1 MVRGSVRVFE
11 LERKKDDTDR
21 GNISG
26 LDIRKI
32 PFLKNKKTE
41 DSFIK
46 VDQIKARNISLFSSS
61 FNEDSKSNLLRKT
74 T

>member
-1 MVRGSVRVFE
+1 MRGSVKVYE
-11 LERKKDDTDR
+11 LERKREDIEK

-32 PFLKNKKTE
+32 PFLKNRKTE

-46 VDQIKARNISLFSSS
+46 VDQIKARNFSLFSSS
-61 FNEDSKSNLLRKT
+61 YN
-74 T
+74 